1 MKKIFISMFIP
12 LAIIFCVAYVT
23 WSEFKKELVQ
33 IEAENAKEQEELKK
47 QNEERE
53 KEKLRRQEKKAELH
67 EDSKY
72 LTMITFAQHKYHNA
86 EGTYTNDFSKL
97 KFDLD
102 NKDDIISKGTSSFTT
117 DKGIVYSIANE
128 EKVIAIKPQE
138 YSLELLYKTGEL
150 ICRDNGSGD
159 CAAMGMIS
167 KSALEP
173 ITLSPEENI
182 KEAKKKIKEEQEEY
196 ISQWEEKWK
205 KQEEELAK
213 IQLSSIK
220 ENELTEE
227 KKLDILEKNKKLFKN
242 TKLLSLIADCQ
253 RKYHSKNGRYALDF
267 NELNFNLDN
276 IDGVVS
282 KERFRFTTEEGVIY
296 TMDSTRITAIATKSK
311 FYFLEKYY
319 NGTTN
324 CKDNGNGS
332 CAEMG
337 LRSMPMSEYKNY
349 IGKDENTKVNKTSKV
364 QVCTKKPLEE
374 VRKENSERMSKFI
387 KHPASRILGLI
398 SNAQHNYHITHGAYT
413 DDLNKLNINFDE
425 IEGIVSRKTSSFT
438 TQDGITYYID
448 KEKAWA
454 TTPQEYVI
462 ETSYKTHRIT
472 CEDNGSGGCETVGM
486 QSKSAIHTGYS
497 NNK

>member
-196 ISQWEEKWK
+196 IRQWEEKWK

-282 KERFRFTTEEGVIY
+282 KERSRFTTEEGVIY

-311 FYFLEKYY
+311 YYFIEKYY

-324 CKDNGNGS
+324 CQDNGNGS

-337 LRSMPMSEYKNY
+337 LKSISNPTYK
-349 IGKDENTKVNKTSKV
+349 DVNKISKKRGGK
-364 QVCTKKPLEE
+364 QRKPTEAE
-374 VRKENSERMSKFI
+374 IRAREQMERFI
-387 KHPASRILGLI
+387 KNPASRILGSI
-398 SNAQHNYHITHGAYT
+398 SNAQYNYHIANGVYT
-413 DDLNKLNINFDE
+413 DDFSKLNINFNE
-425 IEGIVSRKTSSFT
+425 IEGIVSSGASSFT
-438 TQDGITYYID
+438 TKDGMTYSID
-448 KEKAWA
+448 KNKAIA
-454 TTPQEYVI
+454 TKPKEYVI
-462 ETSYKTHRIT
+462 EISYKTSEFI
-472 CEDNGSGGCETVGM
+472 CKDISNGACVEVGLV
-486 QSKSAIHTGYS
+486 SPPEAYICKH
-497 NNK
+497 K